1 MNAYQVIFYLV
12 TDHTSGRVQQQA
24 VATLLDV
31 AISGSGGAGCARAG
45 VDDIDTLL
53 SALQNPSQVVR
64 DSGLRVSSGE
74 ISVRN
79 STVNSFGLS
88 HY

>member
-1 MNAYQVIFYLV
+1 MYAYQVISYVV

-74 ISVRN
+74 FPVRN
-79 STVNSFGLS
+79 TTVLWSLT
-88 HY
+88 